1 MKSKADT
8 NLLKLT
14 KPLCLW
20 ANWAPNSLGAQLSTS
35 ENQTVG
41 PILDMLLCGWTPSWK
56 PIQIE
61 LRSWRCELAVGRTVP
76 HNARYP

>member
-14 KPLCLW
+14 KPICLW
-20 ANWAPNSLGAQLSTS
+20 ANWANWAQLSTS

-41 PILDMLLCGWTPSWK
+41 PILDMLLCGWTPSRK
-56 PIQIE
+56 PI
-61 LRSWRCELAVGRTVP
+61 S
-76 HNARYP
+76 N